1 MNESVLYL
9 CVCVCVS
16 WVVDV
21 SVGWVLFL
29 GGRGFLSGVG
39 KVLRGLGWVLW
50 CSDGIKQTPWNH
62 YHRESCF
69 IDTKQK
75 KQNLHI
81 PFNSRSIIFLTC
93 LLQFPPPYL
102 QITIYH
108 TGVNK
113 APTFDLALPLE
124 SRVQHRHF
132 PASSLCKSTS
142 NKPPSVSPTFT
153 KRSLSSVYT
162 ISLLIYF
169 FLSLTAFFFSITLK
183 CSFAKSRWPANHP
196 TLEASPTCQSNSYFF
211 FFSFT
216 GCSEL
221 DIRLKG
227 CLIASDTA
235 ARPLA
240 SNDDISPSLTGVRIM
255 CLFCPFLCFITLV
268 QYVWCIKSS
277 P

>member
-1 MNESVLYL
+1 MRYEWICVIF
-9 CVCVCVS
+9 VCVCVR

-21 SVGWVLFL
+21 SLGWVLFL

-62 YHRESCF
+62 YHRESCL

-169 FLSLTAFFFSITLK
+169 FLSLTAFFFL
-183 CSFAKSRWPANHP
+183 
-196 TLEASPTCQSNSYFF
+196 L
-211 FFSFT
+211 
-216 GCSEL
+216 L
-221 DIRLKG
+221 
-227 CLIASDTA
+227 
-235 ARPLA
+235 
-240 SNDDISPSLTGVRIM
+240 
-255 CLFCPFLCFITLV
+255 
-268 QYVWCIKSS
+268 
-277 P
+277 

>member
-9 CVCVCVS
+9 CMCVLVG
-16 WVVDV
+16 VVDV

-39 KVLRGLGWVLW
+39 KVLSGLWWVLW

-62 YHRESCF
+62 YHQESRL

-169 FLSLTAFFFSITLK
+169 FLSLTAFFLFYFK
-183 CSFAKSRWPANHP
+183 MQFRQKPVA
-196 TLEASPTCQSNSYFF
+196 CQSSYAGSLSNLSIKQLFLFF
-211 FFSFT
+211 FFHRVQWT
-216 GCSEL
+216 GYQIKRLFNSLRHCSESPG
-221 DIRLKG
+221 LKRWH
-227 CLIASDTA
+227 I
-235 ARPLA
+235 PLP
-240 SNDDISPSLTGVRIM
+240 DRSPHYV
-255 CLFCPFLCFITLV
+255 PFLSVPLLHYPGSIPV
-268 QYVWCIKSS
+268 MH
-277 P
+277 

>member
-9 CVCVCVS
+9 CMCVLVG
-16 WVVDV
+16 VVDV

-62 YHRESCF
+62 YHRESCL

-169 FLSLTAFFFSITLK
+169 FLSLTAFFFSFTLK
-183 CSFAKSRWPANHP
+183 CSFAKSRWPANHS

-211 FFSFT
+211 FFFFHRVQWT
-216 GCSEL
+216 GYQIKRLFNSLRHCSEAPG
-221 DIRLKG
+221 LKRWH
-227 CLIASDTA
+227 I
-235 ARPLA
+235 PLP
-240 SNDDISPSLTGVRIM
+240 DRSPHYV
-255 CLFCPFLCFITLV
+255 PFLSVPLLHYPGSIRV
-268 QYVWCIKSS
+268 MH
-277 P
+277 

>member
-9 CVCVCVS
+9 CMCVLVG
-16 WVVDV
+16 VVDV

-29 GGRGFLSGVG
+29 RGRGFLSGVG
-39 KVLRGLGWVLW
+39 KVLSGLWWVLW

-62 YHRESCF
+62 YHQESRL

-169 FLSLTAFFFSITLK
+169 FLSLTAFFFFYFK
-183 CSFAKSRWPANHP
+183 MQFRQKPVA
-196 TLEASPTCQSNSYFF
+196 CQSSYAGSLSNLSIKQLFL

-227 CLIASDTA
+227 CLIALDTA
-235 ARPLA
+235 VSPLA
-240 SNDDISPSLTGVRIM
+240 SNADISPSLTGVRIM